1 MKNVSK
7 QFMASK
13 VSAGIIAGALVA
25 GFVASP
31 AFATEQTE
39 PSINIESSEIN
50 ENVSGFNPAVI
61 AACNMGLGDTVVAAY
76 TTSAFGQIKL
86 LCGDSASGYVHI
98 RTGHAGQWQ
107 QIIDAVG
114 EGGDWDDLMNFAV
127 KQSLAAPAPGYPQNL
142 GSGKYCYTTPISVY
156 NSRGQLVKNL
166 NPTIVI
172 SANNQKV
179 ITAFPTTSA
188 PSCNAS

>member
-1 MKNVSK
+1 MKIAAISRE
-7 QFMASK
+7 SK
-13 VSAGIIAGALVA
+13 VSAGILAGVLVA
-25 GFVASP
+25 GFIASP
-31 AFATEQTE
+31 AFATEQIE
-39 PSINIESSEIN
+39 PSINIESSEII

-61 AACNMGLGDTVVAAY
+61 AACNIGLGDTVVASY
-76 TTSAFGQIKL
+76 STSAFGQIRL

-98 RTGHAGQWQ
+98 RSGHASQWQ

-127 KQSLAAPAPGYPQNL
+127 EKSLLAPAPGYPQNL

-156 NSRGQLVKNL
+156 NSRGQLIKNL

-172 SANNQKV
+172 SSNNQKV

-188 PSCNAS
+188 PSCNGS

>member
-1 MKNVSK
+1 MKNTSK
-7 QFMASK
+7 ITIVSK

-25 GFVASP
+25 GFISSP
-31 AFATEQTE
+31 ALATEQIDST
-39 PSINIESSEIN
+39 ITIKSSEIS

-61 AACNMGLGDTVVAAY
+61 AACNMGLGDTVVASY
-76 TTSAFGQIKL
+76 TTSAFGQIRL

-98 RTGHAGQWQ
+98 RSGHASQWQ

-156 NSRGQLVKNL
+156 NSRGQLIKNL

-172 SANNQKV
+172 SSNNQKV

-188 PSCNAS
+188 PSCNGS